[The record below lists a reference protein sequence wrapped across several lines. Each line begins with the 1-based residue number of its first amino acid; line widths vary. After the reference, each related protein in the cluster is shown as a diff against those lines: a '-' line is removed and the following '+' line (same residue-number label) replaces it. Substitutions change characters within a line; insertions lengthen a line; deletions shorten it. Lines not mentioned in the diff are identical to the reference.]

1 MPTRSSHF
9 RFVASPRGTEVQ
21 TGRWTG
27 AVEDGGDIG
36 WIFEGLSTRQICK
49 DVRYLTGEEI
59 PNPFSQGRSRKVAD

>member
-1 MPTRSSHF
+1 M
-9 RFVASPRGTEVQ
+9 Q